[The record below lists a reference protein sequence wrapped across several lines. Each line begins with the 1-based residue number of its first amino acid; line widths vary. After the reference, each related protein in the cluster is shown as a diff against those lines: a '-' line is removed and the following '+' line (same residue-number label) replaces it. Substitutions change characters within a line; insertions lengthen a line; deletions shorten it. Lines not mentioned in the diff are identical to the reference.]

1 MQIDPQSTALIVVH
15 CQGHI
20 VGPDGA
26 FSELFYGQVVER
38 NVISTIERLAGAFR
52 TAGGAVFYTRV
63 AWKPDFSD
71 LNVNSPILGIVADSG
86 CLKDGDPLA
95 EIVAPLAPRKRDTV
109 ITHTRVGGF
118 QGSELEEALRRR
130 GISTVCFA
138 GVATNFSVEG
148 TARTA
153 SDLGYRV
160 VIVEDACSARDEAT
174 HLASIDS
181 LSLLAEITTAD
192 ELDVALA
199 PGPRMHA

>member
-1 MQIDPQSTALIVVH
+1 MQINPQSTALIVVH

-38 NVISTIERLAGAFR
+38 NIVSAIERLADAFR
-52 TAGGAVFYTRV
+52 TAGSAVFYTRAV
-63 AWKPDFSD
+63 WKPDFSD
-71 LNVNSPILGIVADSG
+71 LDANSPILGIVATSG
-86 CLKDGDPLA
+86 CLKDGDPLS
-95 EIVAPLAPRKRDTV
+95 EIVAPLAPRECDTV

-118 QGSELEEALRRR
+118 QGSELDEALRSR

-181 LSLLAEITTAD
+181 LSLLAEIATAD
-192 ELDVALA
+192 ELESALA
-199 PGPRMHA
+199 PSRRNP